1 METDRLILG
10 DYQTNCYILRDS
22 ASANACLIIDTGLD
36 PAPLLDF
43 LTEYKLNPIALILTH
58 GHADHTAAVP
68 ILRKSYPGIKVY
80 IHKFDAE
87 MLTGQGNNLAS
98 LAGVSFS
105 TAPAEVMLTEG
116 RVIDLAGI
124 NLKVLHTPGHTPGG
138 VCLYNK
144 DKGIVFVGDT
154 LFAGSVGRTDF
165 PGGNMTQLIES
176 INQKLLSLPDNT
188 ICYPGHG
195 PATTIGE
202 ERNNN
207 PFLK

>member
-1 METDRLILG
+1 MKIDHLVLG

-22 ASANACLIIDTGLD
+22 ASADACLIIDTGLD
-36 PAPLLDF
+36 PDPLLDF
-43 LTEYKLNPIALILTH
+43 LAEHKLNPVALILTH
-58 GHADHTAAVP
+58 GHADHTAAIP
-68 ILRKSYPGIKVY
+68 ILRKSYPEIKVY

-87 MLTGQGNNLAS
+87 MLTDRGNNLAS

-116 RVIDLAGI
+116 QTIDLAGI
-124 NLKVLHTPGHTPGG
+124 SLKVLHTPGHTPGG

-144 DKGIVFVGDT
+144 DNTIVFVGDT

-165 PGGNMTQLIES
+165 PGGNMPQLIEG
-176 INQKLLSLPDNT
+176 IRQKLLSLPDDT

-195 PATTIGE
+195 PVTTIGE

>member
-1 METDRLILG
+1 MKIDRLVLG
-10 DYQTNCYILRDS
+10 DYETNSYVLRDN
-22 ASANACLIIDTGLD
+22 ASAEACLIIDTGLD
-36 PAPLLDF
+36 PDPLLDF
-43 LTEYKLNPIALILTH
+43 LAEHKLNPVALILTH

-68 ILRKSYPGIKVY
+68 ILRKSYPETKVY

-87 MLTGQGNNLAS
+87 MLTGKSDNLAS
-98 LAGVSFS
+98 LASVSFS

-116 RVIDLAGI
+116 QTIDLAGMS
-124 NLKVLHTPGHTPGG
+124 LKVLHTPGHTPGG
-138 VCLYNK
+138 VCLYNEAES
-144 DKGIVFVGDT
+144 IIFVGDT

-165 PGGNMTQLIES
+165 PGGNMTQLIEA
-176 INQKLLSLPDNT
+176 INQKLLTLPDDT

-202 ERNNN
+202 ERNSN